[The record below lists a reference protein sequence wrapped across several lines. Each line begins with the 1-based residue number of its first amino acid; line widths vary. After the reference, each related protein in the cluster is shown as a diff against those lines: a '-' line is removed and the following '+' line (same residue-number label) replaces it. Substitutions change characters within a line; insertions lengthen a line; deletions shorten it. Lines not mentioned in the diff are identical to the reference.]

1 MSDTDNLKTFYSLM
15 MMKSKPSA
23 KDEWLAK
30 IREHQRRKRKEELYS
45 CSMKSRNTN
54 S

>member
-1 MSDTDNLKTFYSLM
+1 MSDTDNLKTFYGL
-15 MMKSKPSA
+15 MMKSKQSV

>member
-15 MMKSKPSA
+15 MMKSKLSV

-30 IREHQRRKRKEELYS
+30 IRERRRRKRKEELYS

>member
-1 MSDTDNLKTFYSLM
+1 MSNTDNLKTFYNLM
-15 MMKSKPSA
+15 MMKSKTSA
-23 KDEWLAK
+23 KDERLAK
-30 IREHQRRKRKEELYS
+30 IRELQRRKRKEELYS